1 MNTHDSER
9 IFDVLEPHGYAAE
22 PDAASADVMVVNTC
36 SVREKAEHKL
46 FSMLGRLRDWKEAQ
60 PGRQIAVAGCVASH
74 QGSAIIRRAPWV
86 DVVFGPDRIHELPV
100 LLAEVEQGAPPRVA
114 VAFDYDA
121 PTFLSPV
128 VDAAPTKLS
137 GPTAFVTVMKGCD
150 ERCTFCIVP
159 YTRGSE
165 RYRPAA
171 DIVEE
176 CKHWVRRGVREIT
189 LLGQT
194 VNSWHE
200 PLPLTHDA
208 AAQIDAPT
216 STQASPA
223 ARVRGS
229 IKATSHFAQLL
240 HLIAEE
246 VPELLRL
253 RYTSPHPRHVTDALL
268 EAYHHLAVLPDH
280 VHLPV
285 QSGSNRMLR
294 RMLRRYTRAEYMES
308 IAALRRVR
316 PNMTFSTD
324 IIVGFPGETDADFA
338 ETLSLVQE
346 VGYASVYAF
355 KYSPR
360 PHTPALNFE
369 DVAVAEEVKEARLAT
384 LFEVADEV
392 QARHLAS
399 LVGAEVD
406 VLIESR
412 GKGDEGLWQGRSQRH
427 EIVHLSTPSSDGTGI
442 RDADVSAIAP
452 GALVRARVE
461 YAGARSVKAV
471 PLALRVAAP
480 VSVGLGGA
488 PNPQSAGQVVAGE
501 DGARGVKRRLPV
513 AAAHASAS
521 P

>member
-9 IFDVLEPHGYAAE
+9 IFDVLEPHGYGAE
-22 PDAASADVMVVNTC
+22 PEAALADVMVVNTC

-46 FSMLGRLRDWKEAQ
+46 FSMLGRLRDWKEAR

-100 LLAEVEQGAPPRVA
+100 LLAEIEQGAPPRIA

-128 VDAAPTKLS
+128 VDAAPTKAS

-171 DIVEE
+171 DIVSE
-176 CKHWVRRGVREIT
+176 CKHWVRRGAREIT

-200 PLPLTHDA
+200 PVTLTSQDNDCTSLDIA
-208 AAQIDAPT
+208 SQMRSVPRMQGSSKAP
-216 STQASPA
+216 
-223 ARVRGS
+223 
-229 IKATSHFAQLL
+229 SHFAQLL
-240 HLIAEE
+240 RLIAEE
-246 VPELLRL
+246 VPDLLRL
-253 RYTSPHPRHVTDALL
+253 RYTSPHPRHITEALL
-268 EAYHHLAVLPDH
+268 DAYHDLDLLPDH

-294 RMLRRYTRAEYMES
+294 RMLRRYTRAQYLES
-308 IAALRRVR
+308 IASLRLAR

-324 IIVGFPGETDADFA
+324 LIVGFPGETDADFA
-338 ETLSLVQE
+338 ETLSLVEE
-346 VGYASVYAF
+346 VEFTSVYAF

-369 DVAVAEEVKEARLAT
+369 DLAVAEDVKEARLAK
-384 LFEVADEV
+384 LFEVADRV
-392 QARHLAS
+392 QARHLAG
-399 LVGAEVD
+399 LVGSEVD

-412 GKGDEGLWQGRSQRH
+412 GKSNEGLWQGRSQRN
-427 EIVHLSTPSSDGTGI
+427 EIVHLSAPSSSEP
-442 RDADVSAIAP
+442 SASALNAAVLAE

-461 YAGARSVKAV
+461 SAGARSVKAK
-471 PLALRVAAP
+471 PLVLLASPPAP
-480 VSVGLGGA
+480 VRLSE
-488 PNPQSAGQVVAGE
+488 AGE
-501 DGARGVKRRLPV
+501 GQAATQPAAAHANAPEGKRRLPLTT
-513 AAAHASAS
+513 AIAGGL